1 MPPPSP
7 SPSPSPPKESTCL
20 LLGNPVD
27 HSLSPLIHNAAL
39 KHLDLAIHYEA
50 RKVSR
55 PELEAVVNSIDGHHI
70 LGGNVTLPYKQD
82 VIGMVDSMTTTAHA
96 VGAVNTIYRVRGRLV
111 GDNTDVTG
119 FVGPLQDLDFK
130 GKTVLILGAGG
141 GARAVAYA
149 ALQRLDAKLVL
160 VAARNLETA
169 RAINGVE
176 ACSWDDRA
184 QAAAEASLIV
194 NATPLGMHPNSWDSP
209 LPHDLEWRSDQ
220 VAYDLVYNPTD
231 TNFLIDARAGGA
243 VGIGGLAMLIG
254 QAAASFQLWTGY
266 VMPVEVVKKAVASHL
281 SVRRQS

>member
-1 MPPPSP
+1 MPSP
-7 SPSPSPPKESTCL
+7 ASPKESTCL

-27 HSLSPLIHNAAL
+27 HSLSPLIHNSAL

-50 RKVSR
+50 KKVNRS
-55 PELEAVVNSIDGHHI
+55 ELEGVVKSIDGHHI
-70 LGGNVTLPYKQD
+70 LGGNVTLPFKQD

-111 GDNTDVTG
+111 GENTDVTG

-141 GARAVAYA
+141 AARAVAYA
-149 ALQRLDAKLVL
+149 ALERLGAGSVL
-160 VAARNLETA
+160 VAARNLDSA
-169 RAINGVE
+169 RAINGIQ

-184 QAAAEASLIV
+184 RASAEASLIV
-194 NATPLGMHPNSWDSP
+194 NATPLGMHPNSWASP
-209 LPHDLEWRSDQ
+209 LPQDLEWRSDQ
-220 VAYDLVYNPTD
+220 VAYDLVYNPTE
-231 TNFLIDARAGGA
+231 TSFLIDARAGGA

-254 QAAASFQLWTGY
+254 QAAVSFQLWTGCT
-266 VMPVEVVKKAVASHL
+266 MPIEVVKKAVASHL

>member
-1 MPPPSP
+1 M
-7 SPSPSPPKESTCL
+7 SPPASLKESKCL
-20 LLGNPVD
+20 LLGDPVE
-27 HSLSPLIHNAAL
+27 HSLSPLIHNSAL
-39 KHLDLAIHYEA
+39 KHLDLAIRYEA

-55 PELEAVVNSIDGHHI
+55 SELEGVVKSIDGHHI
-70 LGGNVTLPYKQD
+70 LGGNVTLPFKQD

-111 GDNTDVTG
+111 GENTDVTG
-119 FVGPLQDLDFK
+119 FVGPLQELDFK

-141 GARAVAYA
+141 AARAVAYA

-160 VAARNLETA
+160 VAARNLLAA
-169 RAINGVE
+169 RAINGVQ
-176 ACSWDDRA
+176 ACSWEDRA
-184 QAAAEASLIV
+184 RAAAEASLIV
-194 NATPLGMHPNSWDSP
+194 NATPLGMHPNSWASP
-209 LPHDLEWRSDQ
+209 LPRDLEWRRDQ
-220 VAYDLVYNPTD
+220 VAYDLVYNPTE

-254 QAAASFQLWTGY
+254 QAAASFQLWTGC

>member
-1 MPPPSP
+1 M
-7 SPSPSPPKESTCL
+7 SPPASPKQSKCL
-20 LLGNPVD
+20 LLGDPVD
-27 HSLSPLIHNAAL
+27 HSFSPLIHNSAL
-39 KHLDLAIHYEA
+39 KHLDLAIRYEA

-55 PELEAVVNSIDGHHI
+55 SELEGVVKSIDGHHI
-70 LGGNVTLPYKQD
+70 LGGNVTLPFKQD

-111 GDNTDVTG
+111 GENTDVTG
-119 FVGPLQDLDFK
+119 FVGPLQELDFK

-141 GARAVAYA
+141 AARAVAYA

-160 VAARNLETA
+160 VAARNLNAA
-169 RAINGVE
+169 RAINGVQ
-176 ACSWDDRA
+176 ACSWEDRA
-184 QAAAEASLIV
+184 RAVAEASLIV
-194 NATPLGMHPNSWDSP
+194 NATPLGMHPNSWASP
-209 LPHDLEWRSDQ
+209 LPQGLEWRRDQ
-220 VAYDLVYNPTD
+220 VAYDLVYNPTE

-254 QAAASFQLWTGY
+254 QAAASFQLWTGC